1 MPTIQ
6 NWQLTLEADDV
17 LRAQGGEP
25 AAIRSRRPLF
35 VELAERALAEGLP
48 LLQPLMQYRQ
58 LTVEKVTHQRLLL
71 SGGASINNSFLY
83 EHLAPAAQVVVIAC
97 TIGSDLE
104 TRARQIMAVDPL
116 YGLAVDGVGT
126 AAVAELS
133 NAACHYFEE
142 QAALAGLTT
151 TIPFNPGM
159 EKWPLLEGQ
168 KQVFA
173 HLNSEESGIQLLP
186 SGVMS
191 PQKSLSLII
200 GIGAEFSNS
209 GVPCDYCGVRH
220 RCRHRRLS

>member
-6 NWQLTLEADDV
+6 NWQLTLDADDV
-17 LRAQGGEP
+17 LRAQGGDP
-25 AAIRSRRPLF
+25 AAIRSRRPSF
-35 VELAERALAEGLP
+35 VALAERALAEGMPQLKP
-48 LLQPLMQYRQ
+48 VVQYWQ
-58 LTVEKVTHQRLLL
+58 LTVEKVAHERLLL

-104 TRARQIMAVDPL
+104 IHARQIMAVDLL
-116 YGLAVDGVGT
+116 YGLALDGVGS

-159 EKWPLLEGQ
+159 EDWPLKQGQ
-168 KQVFA
+168 KQIFA
-173 HLNSEESGIQLLP
+173 HLNSEESSIQLLP
-186 SGVMS
+186 SGVMF

-200 GIGAEFSNS
+200 GIGAEFSNK
-209 GVPCDYCGVRH
+209 GVPCDYCGVRD